1 MHYIKT
7 LSRKP
12 GALIGSVAF
21 EQMNTYL
28 KEVYHKYFKNEPKS
42 FIELLELIG
51 NSDITSIKKTI
62 SILTQK
68 SIAVNIEN
76 IKMITNRK
84 NEPINIETHK
94 SNMQKEIEENA
105 KYLKLAYSFHNG
117 KELLDEHSTLNST
130 IIDFYNDL
138 LQREADIRYENGKE
152 QRVRNANF
160 PYKKYLTNL
169 EREYLPED
177 AQNKLNFLETLE
189 FIKNGQNVILA
200 GNPGTGKTHI
210 AIGLGI
216 QACREGFRVLFTS
229 APTLINKL
237 KECKSNRT
245 LTTIQRQ
252 FESYDLI
259 ILDELGYISFDKEC
273 GELLFTH
280 LSLRAERKSTIIT
293 TNLSFEKWED
303 IFKDPVMTAAIIDR
317 ITHKAIAIN
326 MNGNSYRLKE
336 TEKWISENIK

>member
-1 MHYIKT
+1 MIN
-7 LSRKP
+7 R
-12 GALIGSVAF
+12 
-21 EQMNTYL
+21 
-28 KEVYHKYFKNEPKS
+28 
-42 FIELLELIG
+42 
-51 NSDITSIKKTI
+51 
-62 SILTQK
+62 TQYTDK
-68 SIAVNIEN
+68 LQN
-76 IKMITNRK
+76 IK
-84 NEPINIETHK
+84 
-94 SNMQKEIEENA
+94 ENA

-130 IIDFYNDL
+130 IIDFYNEL

-259 ILDELGYISFDKEC
+259 ILDELGYISFDKEG